1 MALGGGTYT
10 IQDKVLPGSYINFVS
25 LANAPGALGERG
37 TAAVPMTLSWGPL
50 GEVFAVTRKQFSTV
64 AQKLFGYSAK
74 SDELRPVRELFLG
87 ANKVLFYRL
96 GTGGTAASNTFAT
109 AKYPGARGNAIK
121 IVIESAGTNIFNV
134 STYLGAELMDRQKGV
149 AGSASEYDSTAT
161 YAVGVCCLHD
171 GGVYRCSTAIST
183 AEAWTSGHWT
193 LVENA
198 AVLKDNA
205 FVTWKKAALSV
216 NAGLAMT
223 SGADPTLDTTNYT
236 DYDTCF
242 EKLQPYHFQAIGVA
256 TTVAAVKAKVAA
268 FTQQMREDY
277 GVKFQAVLFRY
288 ESADYEGVISVETGL
303 ASAASDPSLVYWVTG
318 AEAGCGLGASL
329 TNALYPGEY
338 APDLDVTQQELVS
351 ARQSGKLIFH
361 RVGDDAR
368 VLADINTLTT
378 FTEAKGE
385 GFSQNSTMRTLD
397 QIGNDI
403 AALFNT
409 RYIGTP
415 NDNAGRIALWSDIV
429 KHHQALATAR
439 AIEDFEPEDV
449 TVEPGE
455 DRYSVTVTDYVLP
468 TGVLEKLYMTVI
480 VR

>member
-1 MALGGGTYT
+1 MALGGGTFT

-25 LANAPGALGERG
+25 LANAPGVLGERG

-50 GEVFAVTRKQFSTV
+50 GEVFTVTRKQFSNV

-74 SDELRPVRELFLG
+74 SDELRPIRELFLG

-96 GTGGTAASNTFAT
+96 GTGGAKAANTYAT
-109 AKYPGARGNAIK
+109 AKYPGTRGNSLK
-121 IVIESAGTNIFNV
+121 IVIEKTGTTGSGQDETNVYAV
-134 STYLGAELMDRQKGV
+134 STFLGSELMDKQKGI
-149 AGSASEYDSTAT
+149 TAMT
-161 YAVGVCCLHD
+161 G
-171 GGVYRCSTAIST
+171 
-183 AEAWTSGHWT
+183 
-193 LVENA
+193 
-198 AVLKDNA
+198 LKDNA
-205 FVTWKKAALSV
+205 FVEWKTSATLAV
-216 NAGLAMT
+216 NAGLVMT
-223 SGADPTLDTTNYT
+223 GGTDPTVNVSS
-236 DYDTCF
+236 YDACF
-242 EKLQPYHFQAIGVA
+242 ETLQTYHFQAIGVA
-256 TTVAAVKAKVAA
+256 TTDADIKAKVAA
-268 FTQQMREDY
+268 FTREMRDDY

-303 ASAASDPSLVYWVTG
+303 KDDNTDPSLVYWVIG

-338 APDLDVTQQELVS
+338 APDLDVTQQELIN

-429 KHHQALATAR
+429 KHHQALATER

>member
-1 MALGGGTYT
+1 MALGGGTFT

-25 LANAPGALGERG
+25 LANAPGVLGERG

-50 GEVFAVTRKQFSTV
+50 GEVFTVTRKQFSNV

-74 SDELRPVRELFLG
+74 SDELRPIRELFLG

-96 GTGGTAASNTFAT
+96 GTGGAKAANTFAT
-109 AKYPGARGNAIK
+109 AKYPGVRGNALK
-121 IVIESAGTNIFNV
+121 IVVHKNTKAKESDPDTFDVTTFLGT
-134 STYLGAELMDRQKGV
+134 ELMDRQKGV
-149 AGSASEYDSTAT
+149 KN
-161 YAVGVCCLHD
+161 V
-171 GGVYRCSTAIST
+171 
-183 AEAWTSGHWT
+183 AE
-193 LVENA
+193 
-198 AVLKDNA
+198 LKDNA
-205 FVTWKKAALSV
+205 FVTWKTTATLADNDAGTALTGGS
-216 NAGLAMT
+216 
-223 SGADPTLDTTNYT
+223 DPTVSADS
-236 DYDTCF
+236 YDAFF

-256 TTVAAVKAKVAA
+256 TTDADIKAKVVA
-268 FTQQMREDY
+268 FTQEMRDDY

-303 ASAASDPSLVYWVTG
+303 KDDNTDPSLVYWVIG

-338 APDLDVTQQELVS
+338 APDLDVTQQELIN

-403 AALFNT
+403 ATLFNT

-429 KHHQALATAR
+429 KHHQALATER